1 MTLTVTLDL
10 TPEMEAEL
18 RRSLYRHD
26 TAQVRQLLAEALI
39 PTVKE
44 LMQQVPAPV
53 ADEEWDT
60 VAAQLINEVAANL
73 PPESQPLSDAAVSRA
88 GIYEDHP

>member
-18 RRSLYRHD
+18 RRSLYRYD
-26 TAQVRQLLAEALI
+26 TEQVRQLLAEALI
-39 PTVKE
+39 PTVEE
-44 LMQQVPAPV
+44 LMQQVPRPV

-60 VAAQLINEVAANL
+60 VADQLINEVAATL